1 MLTRF
6 PDQKV
11 VIILLGNLENSQ
23 VIRASKDLAALIF
36 GEKYEISRERTSV
49 KIDPKILDAYVGDYE
64 DRPGRVTSILV
75 ENGTLMLKLT
85 GQPVGVPLL
94 AESETQF
101 FHPVQDIQVAFSK
114 DANGQVVELTLRL
127 NGREFHARKIK

>member
-127 NGREFHARKIK
+127 NGREFHARKLK

>member
-23 VIRASKDLAALIF
+23 VIRASKDLAAFIF
-36 GEKYEISRERTSV
+36 GEKYEFPRERTSV

-64 DRPGRVTSILV
+64 DRPGRATSILV
-75 ENGTLMLKLT
+75 EKGTLMLKLA
-85 GQPVGVPLL
+85 GQPVAVPLL
-94 AESETQF
+94 AESET
-101 FHPVQDIQVAFSK
+101 
-114 DANGQVVELTLRL
+114 
-127 NGREFHARKIK
+127 